1 MSPDLMALKMNQQLI
16 DSAMSFQPT
25 VKSPLVAVSAIKGN
39 TASAGQ
45 ESAQVS
51 DSSSDQGVYA
61 VKGDS
66 KYKEE
71 MDINTDGVVTNAEMA
86 QYYAKLANDYG
97 DGISSLQNKTVGN
110 VATTAQA
117 ANAYMANEATFSAGY
132 TSLINVSA

>member
-25 VKSPLVAVSAIKGN
+25 VKSSLTPVSAIKSN
-39 TASAGQ
+39 VASASQ
-45 ESAQVS
+45 EPAQVS
-51 DSSSDQGVYA
+51 ESSEQGVYA

-86 QYYAKLANDYG
+86 QYYAKLVNDYG
-97 DGISSLQNKTVGN
+97 DSISSLQNKTVGN

-117 ANAYMANEATFSAGY
+117 ANVYMANQVNFSAGY
-132 TSLINVSA
+132 TSLIEASA

>member
-25 VKSPLVAVSAIKGN
+25 VKSSLTPVSAIKSN
-39 TASAGQ
+39 VASASQ
-45 ESAQVS
+45 EPAQVS
-51 DSSSDQGVYA
+51 ESSDQGVYA

-110 VATTAQA
+110 VVTTAQA
-117 ANAYMANEATFSAGY
+117 ANAYMANQVNFSAGY
-132 TSLINVSA
+132 TSLIEASA

>member
-25 VKSPLVAVSAIKGN
+25 IKSSLTPVSAIKSN
-39 TASAGQ
+39 VASASQ
-45 ESAQVS
+45 EPAQVS
-51 DSSSDQGVYA
+51 ESSEQGVYA

-117 ANAYMANEATFSAGY
+117 ANVYMANQVNFSAGY
-132 TSLINVSA
+132 TSLIEASA

>member
-25 VKSPLVAVSAIKGN
+25 VKSSLTPVSAIKSN
-39 TASAGQ
+39 VASASQ
-45 ESAQVS
+45 EPAQVS
-51 DSSSDQGVYA
+51 ESSEQGVYA

-110 VATTAQA
+110 VATIAQA
-117 ANAYMANEATFSAGY
+117 ANAYMANQVNFSAGY
-132 TSLINVSA
+132 TSLIEASA

>member
-25 VKSPLVAVSAIKGN
+25 VKSSLTPVSAIKSN
-39 TASAGQ
+39 VASASQ
-45 ESAQVS
+45 EPAQVS
-51 DSSSDQGVYA
+51 ESSEQGVYA

-86 QYYAKLANDYG
+86 QYYAKLTNDYG

-110 VATTAQA
+110 VVTTAQA
-117 ANAYMANEATFSAGY
+117 ANAYMANQVNFSAGY
-132 TSLINVSA
+132 TSLIEASA

>member
-25 VKSPLVAVSAIKGN
+25 VKSSLTPVSAIKSN
-39 TASAGQ
+39 VASASQ
-45 ESAQVS
+45 EPTQVS
-51 DSSSDQGVYA
+51 ESSEQGVYA

-110 VATTAQA
+110 VVTTAQA
-117 ANAYMANEATFSAGY
+117 ANAYMANQVNFSAGY
-132 TSLINVSA
+132 TSLIEASA

>member
-25 VKSPLVAVSAIKGN
+25 VKSSLTPVSAIKSN
-39 TASAGQ
+39 VASASQ
-45 ESAQVS
+45 EPAQVS
-51 DSSSDQGVYA
+51 ESSEQGVYA

-97 DGISSLQNKTVGN
+97 DSISSLQNKTVGN
-110 VATTAQA
+110 VATTTQA
-117 ANAYMANEATFSAGY
+117 ANAYMANQVNFSAGY
-132 TSLINVSA
+132 TSLIEASA

>member
-25 VKSPLVAVSAIKGN
+25 VKSSLTPVSAIKSN
-39 TASAGQ
+39 VASASQ
-45 ESAQVS
+45 EPAQVS
-51 DSSSDQGVYA
+51 ESSEQGVYA

-71 MDINTDGVVTNAEMA
+71 MDINTDGVVTNAELA

-110 VATTAQA
+110 VVTTAQA
-117 ANAYMANEATFSAGY
+117 ANAYMANQVNFSAGY
-132 TSLINVSA
+132 TSLIEASA

>member
-1 MSPDLMALKMNQQLI
+1 MNQQLI

-25 VKSPLVAVSAIKGN
+25 VKSPLVAVPAIKGN

-51 DSSSDQGVYA
+51 ESSEQGVYA

-117 ANAYMANEATFSAGY
+117 ANAYMANEAIFSAGY

>member
-25 VKSPLVAVSAIKGN
+25 VKSSLTPVSAIKSN
-39 TASAGQ
+39 VASASQ
-45 ESAQVS
+45 EPAQVS
-51 DSSSDQGVYA
+51 ESSEQGVYA

-110 VATTAQA
+110 VVTTAQA
-117 ANAYMANEATFSAGY
+117 ANAYMSNQVNFSAGY
-132 TSLINVSA
+132 TSLIEASA

>member
-25 VKSPLVAVSAIKGN
+25 VKSSLTPVSAIKSN
-39 TASAGQ
+39 VASASQ
-45 ESAQVS
+45 EPAQVS
-51 DSSSDQGVYA
+51 ESSEQGVYA

-86 QYYAKLANDYG
+86 QYYAKLAKDYG

-110 VATTAQA
+110 VVTTAQA
-117 ANAYMANEATFSAGY
+117 ANAYMANQVNFSAGY
-132 TSLINVSA
+132 TSLIEASA

>member
-25 VKSPLVAVSAIKGN
+25 VKSPLVAVPAIKSN
-39 TASAGQ
+39 VASASQ

-51 DSSSDQGVYA
+51 ESSDQGVYA

>member
-25 VKSPLVAVSAIKGN
+25 VKSSLTPVSAIKSN
-39 TASAGQ
+39 VASASQ
-45 ESAQVS
+45 EPAQVS
-51 DSSSDQGVYA
+51 ESSEQGVYA

-97 DGISSLQNKTVGN
+97 DSISSLQNKTVGN

-117 ANAYMANEATFSAGY
+117 ANAYMANQVNFSAGY
-132 TSLINVSA
+132 TSLIEASA

>member
-25 VKSPLVAVSAIKGN
+25 VKSSLKPVSAIKSN
-39 TASAGQ
+39 VASASQ
-45 ESAQVS
+45 EPAQVS
-51 DSSSDQGVYA
+51 ESSEQGVYA

-97 DGISSLQNKTVGN
+97 DSISSLQNKTVGN

-117 ANAYMANEATFSAGY
+117 ANVYMANQVNFSAGY
-132 TSLINVSA
+132 TSLIEASA

>member
-25 VKSPLVAVSAIKGN
+25 VKSSLTPVSAIKSN
-39 TASAGQ
+39 VASASQ
-45 ESAQVS
+45 EPAQVS
-51 DSSSDQGVYA
+51 ESSEQGVYA

-110 VATTAQA
+110 VVTTAQA
-117 ANAYMANEATFSAGY
+117 ANAYMANEAIFSAGY

>member
-16 DSAMSFQPT
+16 DSAMSFHPT
-25 VKSPLVAVSAIKGN
+25 VKSPLVAVPAIKGN

-51 DSSSDQGVYA
+51 ESSEQGVYA

>member
-25 VKSPLVAVSAIKGN
+25 VKSSLTPVSAIKSN
-39 TASAGQ
+39 VASASQ
-45 ESAQVS
+45 EPAQVS
-51 DSSSDQGVYA
+51 ESSEQGVYA

-86 QYYAKLANDYG
+86 QYYAKLTNDYG
-97 DGISSLQNKTVGN
+97 DCISSLQNKTVGN
-110 VATTAQA
+110 VVTTAQA
-117 ANAYMANEATFSAGY
+117 ANAYMANQVNFSAGY
-132 TSLINVSA
+132 TSLIEASA

>member
-16 DSAMSFQPT
+16 DSAMRFQPT
-25 VKSPLVAVSAIKGN
+25 VKSSLTPVSAIKSN
-39 TASAGQ
+39 VASASQ
-45 ESAQVS
+45 EPAQVS
-51 DSSSDQGVYA
+51 ESSEQGVYA

-97 DGISSLQNKTVGN
+97 DSISSLQNKTVGN

-117 ANAYMANEATFSAGY
+117 ANVYMANQVNFSAGY
-132 TSLINVSA
+132 TSLIEASA

>member
-25 VKSPLVAVSAIKGN
+25 VKSSLTPVSAIKSN
-39 TASAGQ
+39 VASASQ
-45 ESAQVS
+45 EPAQVS
-51 DSSSDQGVYA
+51 ESSEQGVYA

-97 DGISSLQNKTVGN
+97 DSISSLQNKTVGN
-110 VATTAQA
+110 VVTTAQA
-117 ANAYMANEATFSAGY
+117 ANAYMANQVNFSAGY
-132 TSLINVSA
+132 TSLIEASA

>member
-25 VKSPLVAVSAIKGN
+25 AKSSLTPVSAIKSN
-39 TASAGQ
+39 VASASQ
-45 ESAQVS
+45 EPAQVS
-51 DSSSDQGVYA
+51 ESSEQGVYA

-110 VATTAQA
+110 VVTTAQA
-117 ANAYMANEATFSAGY
+117 ANAYMANQVNFSAGY
-132 TSLINVSA
+132 TSLIEASA

>member
-16 DSAMSFQPT
+16 DSAMSFQPM
-25 VKSPLVAVSAIKGN
+25 VKSSLTPVSAIKSN
-39 TASAGQ
+39 VASASQ
-45 ESAQVS
+45 EPAQVS
-51 DSSSDQGVYA
+51 ESSEQGVYA

-117 ANAYMANEATFSAGY
+117 ANVYMANQVNFSAGY
-132 TSLINVSA
+132 TSLIEASA

>member
-25 VKSPLVAVSAIKGN
+25 VKSSLTPVSAIKSN
-39 TASAGQ
+39 VASASQ
-45 ESAQVS
+45 EPAQVS
-51 DSSSDQGVYA
+51 ESSEQGVYA

-71 MDINTDGVVTNAEMA
+71 MDINTDGVVTNAELA

-117 ANAYMANEATFSAGY
+117 ANAYMANQVNFSAGY
-132 TSLINVSA
+132 TSLIEASA

>member
-25 VKSPLVAVSAIKGN
+25 VKSPLVAVSAIKSN
-39 TASAGQ
+39 VASASQ
-45 ESAQVS
+45 EPAQVS
-51 DSSSDQGVYA
+51 ESSSDQGVYA

-97 DGISSLQNKTVGN
+97 DGISSLQNN
-110 VATTAQA
+110 P
-117 ANAYMANEATFSAGY
+117 GY
-132 TSLINVSA
+132 LF

>member
-25 VKSPLVAVSAIKGN
+25 VKSSLTPVSAIKSN
-39 TASAGQ
+39 VASASQ
-45 ESAQVS
+45 EPAQVS
-51 DSSSDQGVYA
+51 ESSEQGVYA

-117 ANAYMANEATFSAGY
+117 ANVYMANQVNFSAGY
-132 TSLINVSA
+132 TSLIEASA

>member
-25 VKSPLVAVSAIKGN
+25 VKSSLTPVSAIKSN
-39 TASAGQ
+39 VASASQ
-45 ESAQVS
+45 EPAQVS
-51 DSSSDQGVYA
+51 ESSEQGVYA

-110 VATTAQA
+110 VVTTAQA
-117 ANAYMANEATFSAGY
+117 VNAYMANQVNFSAGY
-132 TSLINVSA
+132 TSLIEASA

>member
-1 MSPDLMALKMNQQLI
+1 MSPDLMALKLNQQLI

-25 VKSPLVAVSAIKGN
+25 VKSSLTPVSAIKSN
-39 TASAGQ
+39 VASASQ
-45 ESAQVS
+45 EPAQVS
-51 DSSSDQGVYA
+51 ESSEQGVYA

-110 VATTAQA
+110 VVTTAQA
-117 ANAYMANEATFSAGY
+117 ANAYMANQVNFSAGY
-132 TSLINVSA
+132 TSLIEASA

>member
-25 VKSPLVAVSAIKGN
+25 VKSSLTPVSAIKSN
-39 TASAGQ
+39 VASASQ
-45 ESAQVS
+45 EPAQVS
-51 DSSSDQGVYA
+51 ESFEQGVYA

-117 ANAYMANEATFSAGY
+117 ANAYMANQVNFSAGY
-132 TSLINVSA
+132 TSLIEASA

>member
-25 VKSPLVAVSAIKGN
+25 VKSSLMPVSAIKSN
-39 TASAGQ
+39 VASASQ
-45 ESAQVS
+45 EPAQVAE
-51 DSSSDQGVYA
+51 SSEQGVYA

-97 DGISSLQNKTVGN
+97 DSISSLQNKTVGN

-117 ANAYMANEATFSAGY
+117 ANVYMANQVNFSAGY
-132 TSLINVSA
+132 TSLIEASA

>member
-25 VKSPLVAVSAIKGN
+25 VKSSLTPVSAIKSN
-39 TASAGQ
+39 VASASQ
-45 ESAQVS
+45 EPAQVS
-51 DSSSDQGVYA
+51 ESSEQGVYA

-117 ANAYMANEATFSAGY
+117 ANAYMANEATFSASY

>member
-25 VKSPLVAVSAIKGN
+25 VKSSLTPVSAIKSN
-39 TASAGQ
+39 VARASQ
-45 ESAQVS
+45 DPAQVS
-51 DSSSDQGVYA
+51 ESSEQGVYA

-110 VATTAQA
+110 VVTTAQA
-117 ANAYMANEATFSAGY
+117 ANAYMANQVNFSAGY
-132 TSLINVSA
+132 TSLIEASA